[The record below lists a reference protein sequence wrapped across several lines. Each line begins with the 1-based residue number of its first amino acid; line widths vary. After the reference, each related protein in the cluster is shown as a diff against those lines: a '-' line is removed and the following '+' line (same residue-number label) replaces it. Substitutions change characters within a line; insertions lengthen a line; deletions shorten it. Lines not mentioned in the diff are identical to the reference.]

1 MRILALLVVSLAI
14 TFTACSNE
22 ESNILGSNPLVTTLT
37 KEGADIVLKGEGKF
51 EKVVTKSLVKTEDCK
66 YIVEGTIKYLLD
78 GEVVAIVDYGNGECD
93 NIATKT
99 VNGETYEIELDKK
112 TKEKESSK
120 WEKNIT
126 KPLVKIE
133 GCEYIVEGTIEYLEN
148 GVVVATIDF
157 GDGKCDE
164 WATKTW
170 DGGSVVFSIDGGKK

>member
-22 ESNILGSNPLVTTLT
+22 ESNILGSNPLETTLA
-37 KEGADIVLKGEGKF
+37 KDGADIVLKGEGKF

-112 TKEKESSK
+112 RRKRNLQS
-120 WEKNIT
+120 
-126 KPLVKIE
+126 
-133 GCEYIVEGTIEYLEN
+133 
-148 GVVVATIDF
+148 
-157 GDGKCDE
+157 
-164 WATKTW
+164 
-170 DGGSVVFSIDGGKK
+170 GKKTSLNRWLKLRGVNIL